1 MGYEKCVTMCKKSI
15 ENLVQLLEQEEEAEA
30 RKRPKIIKLPDPT
43 IFTITSP
50 SQWTRNN
57 LRSPD
62 ISCPCSWPAVPP
74 APTPQSSQPPPRL
87 PSPGLLTLRHSGL
100 AHTESLPSSS
110 WLH

>member
-1 MGYEKCVTMCKKSI
+1 MARIDLIRRQILDYNKVARGPLDIPDPLEFTDPMGYEKCVTMCKKSI

-30 RKRPKIIKLPDPT
+30 KKRAKIIKLPDPT

-62 ISCPCSWPAVPP
+62 ISSPTAWPLVA
-74 APTPQSSQPPPRL
+74 TRW
-87 PSPGLLTLRHSGL
+87 R
-100 AHTESLPSSS
+100 
-110 WLH
+110 